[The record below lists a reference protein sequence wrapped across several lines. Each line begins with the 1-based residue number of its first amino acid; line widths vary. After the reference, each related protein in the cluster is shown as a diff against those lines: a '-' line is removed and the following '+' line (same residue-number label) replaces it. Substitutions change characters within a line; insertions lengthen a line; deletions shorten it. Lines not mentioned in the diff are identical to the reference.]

1 MTVMLSGNAVIYGYL
16 FLAVLL
22 FSFDASLLLL
32 LARSDISQWTIIF
45 WRQLCQLCIL
55 ILVYLSSALFQKK
68 HVMNELTE
76 KFSKLGVW

>member
-1 MTVMLSGNAVIYGYL
+1 MSVMIGGNAVTYVFL

-32 LARSDISQWTIIF
+32 LAQSNVSQWTIIF
-45 WRQLCQLCIL
+45 WRQLLQLLIL
-55 ILVYLSSALFQKK
+55 ILSYLSSSLLQKK
-68 HVMNELTE
+68 HTMNESIE